1 MRHRCSPS
9 NPPNCMAAW
18 LLMAGMV
25 KEEDGGGLL
34 PVTVGEHHTPA
45 ETIITNNQAVY
56 TNPGEY
62 HAD

>member
-1 MRHRCSPS
+1 
-9 NPPNCMAAW
+9 MAV
-18 LLMAGMV
+18 MV
-25 KEEDGGGLL
+25 KAADGGGLL